1 MAFRLFN
8 IRLKNVDFPT
18 LGRPTIAMSGLCAI
32 LLYQTVQDKFTE
44 KIKSTKEGYH
54 KIDHIY
60 WALFLLISRESK
72 KTIRCNDFEILSN
85 IRLNAL
91 VPE

>member
-32 LLYQTVQDKFTE
+32 LLYQTVKDKFTE
-44 KIKSTKEGYH
+44 KIKSTKEGNH

-72 KTIRCNDFEILSN
+72 KTIRCNDFIILSN
-85 IRLNAL
+85 IHLNAL